1 MFVLIASSPCMHAL
15 ASQCLFC
22 STLYVVPVPSIVYS
36 LSLKFLPFS
45 TFLSSCIKFAIQ
57 QYTVIPTI
65 AQPSLQIVFCTLQV
79 FIAPQCGQFSLK
91 LEKVLDFSSCSVSI
105 RTAVILNSLPQFLQ
119 LAITTILTDYKLC
132 SLNSLKLL
140 LVIITISLI

>member
-1 MFVLIASSPCMHAL
+1 MFVLITSSPCMHAL
-15 ASQCLFC
+15 ASQCL
-22 STLYVVPVPSIVYS
+22 LQYVVHGACPFYCVQFIAQIFTIFNLLIKLYKVRHLVVY
-36 LSLKFLPFS
+36 
-45 TFLSSCIKFAIQ
+45 CN
-57 QYTVIPTI
+57 PTI